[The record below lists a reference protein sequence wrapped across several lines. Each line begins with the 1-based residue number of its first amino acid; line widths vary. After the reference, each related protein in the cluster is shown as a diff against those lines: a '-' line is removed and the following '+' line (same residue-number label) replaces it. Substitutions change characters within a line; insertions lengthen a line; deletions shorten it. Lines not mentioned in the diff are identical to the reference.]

1 MIIHGNTLKMCGVS
15 TSGTDAVGGET
26 NTTLTISADI
36 LRSAS
41 ATTARCTDVHTS
53 LKSWS
58 VTGEALFTESTFIK
72 FWQWLTDSTKTPTLK
87 FQGSSGGNYI
97 SLTGDVIFTRLRFSA
112 GLRDIIRVSYSAVGA
127 GKPTIVLD

>member
-1 MIIHGNTLKMCGVS
+1 MIIHGKTIKMCGAS
-15 TSGTDAVGGET
+15 ASGTDAVGGET

-41 ATTARCTDVHTS
+41 ATTARCTDVHAS

-58 VTGEALFTESTFIK
+58 VTGDALFTESTFIK

-87 FQGSSGGNYI
+87 FRGSSGGNSI
-97 SLTGDVIFTRLRFSA
+97 SLTGDVIFTSLRFYA
-112 GLRDIIRVSYSAVGA
+112 GLRDTIRISYSAIGA
-127 GKPTIVLD
+127 GKPAIILD